1 MARHIYVHNPFCA
14 RKCPYCDF
22 YSITDHSCIEEFY
35 KAAIKETELIGSVI
49 TDKTGTNPLTDADG
63 KDTVYF
69 GGGTPSV
76 PDSHLI
82 AELLGSVKKNFD
94 ISDDAEITIEVNP
107 SSVREDK
114 LEEYLKAGFNRIS
127 LGVQSLH
134 DDVLKTLGRLHD
146 SKGAV
151 DAIKKI
157 TAAGFTNVSADLITG
172 VPGETLEGIKQDI
185 KTFHEL
191 GVKHISTYSLSIEE
205 GTPFFERYSKT
216 LEDLVSPDDERKM
229 YHGTREFL
237 QSLGYET
244 YEISNSA
251 LPGFKSIHNSS
262 YWNSCEY
269 FAIGAGAHG
278 YLGDMRYGHKDD
290 VISYINEMKDLT
302 SKDYKDFIEGRKN
315 DLVSLYVEEMLS
327 KEDKMREV
335 PFLRLRTTEGILL
348 DEFFKMF
355 GEEFENVFAREVKD
369 NIKKGLLERKERTL
383 RLTRSGL
390 DLANKVIEDFL

>member
-22 YSITDHSCIEEFY
+22 YSVTDHSCIEEFY

-82 AELLGSVKKNFD
+82 AELLGSVKKNFN

-302 SKDYKDFIEGRKN
+302 SKDYEDFLEGRKN

-355 GEEFENVFAREVKD
+355 GEEFENVFAREVED

>member
-1 MARHIYVHNPFCA
+1 MARHIYVHNPFCV

-22 YSITDHSCIEEFY
+22 YSVTDHSCIDEFY
-35 KAAIKETELIGSVI
+35 NAAIKETELIGSVI
-49 TDKTGTNPLTDADG
+49 NAETGSNPLMDKNG

-76 PDSHLI
+76 PDSKFI
-82 AELLGSVKKNFD
+82 AELLGAIRKDFS

-107 SSVREDK
+107 SSVSEDK
-114 LEEYLKAGFNRIS
+114 LEEYLNAGFNRVS
-127 LGVQSLH
+127 LGVQSL
-134 DDVLKTLGRLHD
+134 DDEVLKTLGRLHD
-146 SKGAV
+146 SNGAIE
-151 DAIKKI
+151 AIKKI
-157 TAAGFTNVSADLITG
+157 TASGFSNVSADLITG
-172 VPGETLEGIKQDI
+172 VPGETLEGIRHDI
-185 KTFHEL
+185 KTLHEL
-191 GVKHISTYSLSIEE
+191 GVKHISTYSLSLEE
-205 GTPFFERYSKT
+205 GTQFYERYSKT
-216 LEDLVSPDDERKM
+216 LEDFVSPEDERKM
-229 YHGTREFL
+229 YHGTREYL

-251 LPGFKSIHNSS
+251 LPGFRSIHNFS

-290 VISYINEMKDLT
+290 VDSYIKEMRNLT
-302 SKDYKDFIEGRKN
+302 SEDYKEFLEGRRE
-315 DLVSLYVEEMLS
+315 DLISLYLEEMLS

-348 DEFFKMF
+348 DEFHKLF
-355 GEEFENVFAREVKD
+355 GVEFENVFAREVDD
-369 NIKKGLLERKERTL
+369 NINKGLLERKERTL

>member
-22 YSITDHSCIEEFY
+22 YSVTDHSCIEEFY

-82 AELLGSVKKNFD
+82 AELLGSVKKNFN

-290 VISYINEMKDLT
+290 VISYINEMEKLT

-355 GEEFENVFAREVKD
+355 GEEFENVFARKVED

>member
-22 YSITDHSCIEEFY
+22 YSITDHSCVDEFY
-35 KAAIKETELIGSVI
+35 KAAVIEAELVGSVI
-49 TDKTGTNPLTDADG
+49 TETTGINSLTDANG

-69 GGGTPSV
+69 GGGTPSL
-76 PDSHLI
+76 PDSRLI
-82 AELLGSVKKNFD
+82 AELLAAIKKNFS
-94 ISDDAEITIEVNP
+94 ISKDAEITIEVNP

-114 LEEYLKAGFNRIS
+114 LEDYLKAGFNRVSVGI
-127 LGVQSLH
+127 QSL
-134 DDVLKTLGRLHD
+134 DDEVLKTLGRLHD
-146 SKGAV
+146 SNGAI
-151 DAIKKI
+151 DALKKI
-157 TAAGFTNVSADLITG
+157 TKAGFTNVSADLITG
-172 VPGETLEGIKQDI
+172 VPGETLEGIKHDI
-185 KTFHEL
+185 NTFHEL

-205 GTPFFERYSKT
+205 GTPFYERYSKT
-216 LEDLVSPDDERKM
+216 LEEFVSPEKEREM

-237 QSLGYET
+237 QNLGYET

-251 LPGFKSIHNSS
+251 LPGYKSIHNSS

-278 YLGDMRYGHKDD
+278 YIGDMRYGHKDD
-290 VISYINEMKDLT
+290 VVSYIKEMKNNT
-302 SKDYKDFIEGRKN
+302 SKDYKEFFEGGGE

-327 KEDKMREV
+327 NEDKMREV
-335 PFLRLRTTEGILL
+335 PFLRLRTSEGILL
-348 DEFFKMF
+348 DEFYKMF
-355 GEEFENVFAREVKD
+355 GKEFEDVFADEVES
-369 NIKKGLLERKERTL
+369 NIRKGLLERKERTL

>member
-22 YSITDHSCIEEFY
+22 YSVTDHSCIEEFY
-35 KAAIKETELIGSVI
+35 KAAIKETELTGSVI
-49 TDKTGTNPLTDADG
+49 TDTTGTNPLTDKDG

-76 PDSHLI
+76 PDSRFI
-82 AELLGSVKKNFD
+82 AELLGAIKKNFS
-94 ISDDAEITIEVNP
+94 ISDDAETTIEVNP
-107 SSVREDK
+107 SSVTEDK
-114 LEEYLKAGFNRIS
+114 LEEYLKAGFNRVS

-146 SKGAV
+146 SKGAI

-172 VPGETLEGIKQDI
+172 VPGETLEGIKHDI

-205 GTPFFERYSKT
+205 GTPFFERYCKT
-216 LEDLVSPDDERKM
+216 LEDFVSPDDERKM
-229 YHGTREFL
+229 YHGTREYL

-290 VISYINEMKDLT
+290 VNSYINEMQNLT
-302 SKDYKDFIEGRKN
+302 SKDYKEFLEGSRE

-348 DEFFKMF
+348 DEFYKLF
-355 GEEFENVFAREVKD
+355 GVEFENVFANEVED
-369 NIKKGLLERKERTL
+369 NIKQGLLERKERTL

-390 DLANKVIEDFL
+390 DLANKVIEDYL

>member
-22 YSITDHSCIEEFY
+22 YSLTDHSCIEEFY

-82 AELLGSVKKNFD
+82 AELLGSVKKNFN

-302 SKDYKDFIEGRKN
+302 SKDYKDFLEGRKN
-315 DLVSLYVEEMLS
+315 NLVSLYAEEMLS

>member
-22 YSITDHSCIEEFY
+22 YSITDASRTEAFY
-35 KAAIKETELIGSVI
+35 RAALRETKLLGKIIDSS
-49 TDKTGTNPLTDADG
+49 TGTNPLTDTDN

-76 PDSHLI
+76 PDSRFI
-82 AELLGSVKKNFD
+82 CDLLAGIREAFS
-94 ISDDAEITIEVNP
+94 ISSDAEITIEVNP
-107 SSVREDK
+107 SSVTEEK
-114 LEEYLKAGFNRIS
+114 LSDYKRAGFNRIS
-127 LGVQSLH
+127 LGVQSL
-134 DDVLKTLGRLHD
+134 DDVVLKRLGRLHD

-157 TAAGFTNVSADLITG
+157 TTAGFTNVSADLITG
-172 VPGETLEGIKQDI
+172 VPGETLEGIKKDI
-185 KTFHEL
+185 NTFHDL
-191 GVKHISTYSLSIEE
+191 GVKHISTYSLMLEE
-205 GTPFFERYSKT
+205 GTSFFERYNKT
-216 LEDLVSPDDERKM
+216 IEELMPPEKEREM
-229 YHGTREFL
+229 YHGTRECL

-251 LPGFKSIHNSS
+251 LPGFRSIHNSS

-278 YLGDMRYGHKDD
+278 YLADVRYGHKDD
-290 VISYINEMKDLT
+290 VEAYIKEMGTISED
-302 SKDYKDFIEGRKN
+302 DYKSFLEGN
-315 DLVSLYVEEMLS
+315 GQLNSLYVEETLS
-327 KEDKMREV
+327 GEDKMREV

-348 DEFFKMF
+348 DEFKKTF
-355 GEEFENVFAREVKD
+355 GIEFEDVFRQAVEN
-369 NIKKGLLERKERTL
+369 NIGKGLIERKERTL

>member
-22 YSITDHSCIEEFY
+22 YSVTDHSCIEEFY

-82 AELLGSVKKNFD
+82 AELLGSVKKNFN

-302 SKDYKDFIEGRKN
+302 SKDYKAFLEGRKN
-315 DLVSLYVEEMLS
+315 DLVSLYAEEMLS

-348 DEFFKMF
+348 DEFFRMF

>member
-82 AELLGSVKKNFD
+82 AELLGSVKKNFN

-107 SSVREDK
+107 SSVSEDK

-290 VISYINEMKDLT
+290 VLSYINEMKDLT

-335 PFLRLRTTEGILL
+335 PFLRLRTMEGILL

-355 GEEFENVFAREVKD
+355 GEEFENVFAREVED
-369 NIKKGLLERKERTL
+369 NIKKGLLERKDRTL

-390 DLANKVIEDFL
+390 DLANIVIEDFL

>member
-22 YSITDHSCIEEFY
+22 YSVTDHSCIEEFY

-82 AELLGSVKKNFD
+82 AELLGSVKKNFN

-185 KTFHEL
+185 KTFYEL

-205 GTPFFERYSKT
+205 GTLFFERYSKT

-278 YLGDMRYGHKDD
+278 YLGGMRYGHKDD

-302 SKDYKDFIEGRKN
+302 SKDYKDFLEGRKN

-348 DEFFKMF
+348 DEFFKIF
-355 GEEFENVFAREVKD
+355 GEEFENVFAREVED

>member
-22 YSITDHSCIEEFY
+22 YSVTDNSCIEEFY
-35 KAAIKETELIGSVI
+35 KAAIKETELTGSVI
-49 TDKTGTNPLTDADG
+49 TDTTGTNPLTDKDG

-76 PDSHLI
+76 PDSRFI
-82 AELLGSVKKNFD
+82 AELLGAIKKNFS

-107 SSVREDK
+107 SSVTEDK
-114 LEEYLKAGFNRIS
+114 LEEYLKAGFNRVS

-146 SKGAV
+146 SKGAI

-157 TAAGFTNVSADLITG
+157 IAAGFTNVSADLITG
-172 VPGETLEGIKQDI
+172 VPGETLEGIKHDI

-216 LEDLVSPDDERKM
+216 LEDFVSPDDERKM
-229 YHGTREFL
+229 YHGTREYL

-290 VISYINEMKDLT
+290 VISYINEMQNLT
-302 SKDYKDFIEGRKN
+302 SKDYKEFLEGSRE

-348 DEFFKMF
+348 DEFYKLF
-355 GEEFENVFAREVKD
+355 GVEFENVFANEVED
-369 NIKKGLLERKERTL
+369 NIQKGLLERKERTL

>member
-22 YSITDHSCIEEFY
+22 YSVTDHSCIDEFY
-35 KAAIKETELIGSVI
+35 KAAVIEAELYGSVI
-49 TDKTGTNPLTDADG
+49 TETTGTNPLTDADG

-69 GGGTPSV
+69 GGGTPSL
-76 PDSHLI
+76 PDSWLT
-82 AELLGSVKKNFD
+82 AELLDAIKKNFS
-94 ISDDAEITIEVNP
+94 ISKDAEITIEVNP

-114 LEEYLKAGFNRIS
+114 LEDYLKAGFNRIS
-127 LGVQSLH
+127 AGIQSL
-134 DDVLKTLGRLHD
+134 DDEVLKTLGRLHD
-146 SKGAV
+146 SNGAI
-151 DAIKKI
+151 DALKKI
-157 TAAGFTNVSADLITG
+157 TRAGFTNVSADLITG
-172 VPGETLEGIKQDI
+172 VPGETLEGIKRDI
-185 KTFHEL
+185 KIFHEL

-205 GTPFFERYSKT
+205 GTPFFERYAKT
-216 LEDLVSPDDERKM
+216 LEDLVSPEKEREM

-251 LPGFKSIHNSS
+251 LPGYKSIHNSS

-278 YLGDMRYGHKDD
+278 YIGDMRYGHKDD
-290 VISYINEMKDLT
+290 VDSYIREMRTLT
-302 SKDYKDFIEGRKN
+302 AKDYKEFFEGRRE

-327 KEDKMREV
+327 EEDKMREI
-335 PFLRLRTTEGILL
+335 PFLRLRTSEGILL
-348 DEFFKMF
+348 DEFRKMF
-355 GEEFENVFAREVKD
+355 GKEFEDVFADEVKS
-369 NIKKGLLERKERTL
+369 NIQKGLLERKERTL

>member
-22 YSITDHSCIEEFY
+22 YSLTDHSCIEEFY

-82 AELLGSVKKNFD
+82 AELLGSVKKNFN

-302 SKDYKDFIEGRKN
+302 SKDYKDFLEGRKN
-315 DLVSLYVEEMLS
+315 NLVSLYAEEMLS

-355 GEEFENVFAREVKD
+355 GEEFENVFAREVED

>member
-76 PDSHLI
+76 PDSLLI
-82 AELLGSVKKNFD
+82 AELLGSVKKNFN

-114 LEEYLKAGFNRIS
+114 LEEYLKADFNRIS

-302 SKDYKDFIEGRKN
+302 SKDYKDFLEGRKN
-315 DLVSLYVEEMLS
+315 DLVSLYAEEMLS

-355 GEEFENVFAREVKD
+355 GEEFENVFAREVED

>member
-22 YSITDHSCIEEFY
+22 YSLTDHSCIEEFY

-82 AELLGSVKKNFD
+82 AELLGSVKKNFN

-302 SKDYKDFIEGRKN
+302 SKDYKDFLEGRKN
-315 DLVSLYVEEMLS
+315 NLVSLYAEEMLS

-355 GEEFENVFAREVKD
+355 GEEFENVFARKVED

>member
-22 YSITDHSCIEEFY
+22 YSVTDQSCIEEFY

-82 AELLGSVKKNFD
+82 AELLESIKNNFAVSV
-94 ISDDAEITIEVNP
+94 DAEITIEVNP

-114 LEEYLKAGFNRIS
+114 LEEYLKADFNRIS

-290 VISYINEMKDLT
+290 VISYINEMEKLT
-302 SKDYKDFIEGRKN
+302 SKDYKDFLEGRKN

-355 GEEFENVFAREVKD
+355 GEEFENVFAREVED

>member
-22 YSITDHSCIEEFY
+22 YSVTDHSCIEEFY

-82 AELLGSVKKNFD
+82 AELLGSVKKNFN

-302 SKDYKDFIEGRKN
+302 SKDYKDFLEGRKN

-348 DEFFKMF
+348 DEFFKIF
-355 GEEFENVFAREVKD
+355 GEEFENVFAREVED